1 MMRPRMVYRPPRARQ
16 RARLPDGRPVGG
28 ALVAVEGPI
37 GVGKTTLAR
46 WLAAPLRAAAV
57 LEVVEE
63 NPFLHHFYQDMR
75 GYAFQTQI
83 FFFLSRYRQQE
94 VIRRARE
101 QGQAVVSD
109 SIFAKD
115 RLFAQMN
122 LDAEEL
128 DLYTRLFDLIAPMTV
143 QPALVIYLTA
153 HLETLLDRIAHRD
166 RPFERAIEPGY
177 LDRLSDEYARFFAE
191 YDQTALL
198 TVDTDEVDI
207 FTEKDL
213 KEILQSVDL
222 AGNNEEK
229 WAVRGI
235 DGFV

>member
-1 MMRPRMVYRPPRARQ
+1 MAAGSPRSCLRCAARTC
-16 RARLPDGRPVGG
+16 RRSPADDASAHGVPAAPGPAAGAVAGWATGGGRIRRGG
-28 ALVAVEGPI
+28 GTI

-46 WLAAPLRAAAV
+46 LLAAPLRAAAV

-101 QGQAVVSD
+101 QGQSIVSD
-109 SIFAKD
+109 YMFAKD

-122 LDAEEL
+122 LDTQEL
-128 DLYTRLFDLIAPMTV
+128 DLYTRLFSLIAPMTV
-143 QPALVIYLTA
+143 RPALVICLTA

-166 RPFERAIEPGY
+166 RPFEQIGRAH
-177 LDRLSDEYARFFAE
+177 
-191 YDQTALL
+191 
-198 TVDTDEVDI
+198 
-207 FTEKDL
+207 
-213 KEILQSVDL
+213 
-222 AGNNEEK
+222 
-229 WAVRGI
+229 
-235 DGFV
+235 